1 MLYGLL
7 PAWLACLRSFSL
19 LALLYLRELLGLFG
33 LLCFGWFAK
42 IAPGSQSSLRSHE
55 PCLICLICEDY
66 ASITCLRSSLRS
78 LRPWL
83 VCLICLICLVC
94 LICEDYARL
103 TCSRSSLRSLRPCLV
118 CLICI
123 DCALLARWRNS
134 LRSHV
139 AIRANL
145 QK

>member
-42 IAPGSQSSLRSHE
+42 IALGSQSSLRSHE
-55 PCLICLICEDY
+55 PCLIFLICEDY

-83 VCLICLICLVC
+83 VYLICLVC

-103 TCSRSSLRSLRPCLV
+103 SCSRSSLRSLRPCLV
-118 CLICI
+118 CLICENC
-123 DCALLARWRNS
+123 DLLARSRS
-134 LRSHV
+134 PLRSHMP
-139 AIRANL
+139 IRANL